1 MNLRQLQYFI
11 EVSEIQS
18 VTKAATRLNLAQPA
32 LTRHIRTLERDLGV
46 QLFSRSGRGIALTNA
61 GAVFRDRVKSI
72 LRDLDRARLEVQ
84 ALSRSPGGRIDI
96 GMPASLSQAL
106 TRVLVQRVGE
116 QLPKVAVR
124 VIDGWTGFI
133 VEWLLLG
140 RLDLGVRRSA
150 YHRRNMGAG

>member
-72 LRDLDRARLEVQ
+72 LRDLDRARLEVRRCR
-84 ALSRSPGGRIDI
+84 AR
-96 GMPASLSQAL
+96 PAAAS
-106 TRVLVQRVGE
+106 T
-116 QLPKVAVR
+116 
-124 VIDGWTGFI
+124 
-133 VEWLLLG
+133 
-140 RLDLGVRRSA
+140 SA
-150 YHRRNMGAG
+150 CPPR